1 MNAYPFSIFK
11 RADRSCFSVSFK
23 DANGKYLPPVS
34 TGKKN
39 EADAIQAAFA
49 MLRDGIPQKKSS
61 VQISD
66 LSLKD
71 MARKIKAGEEAETL
85 MAELRRLGWVKTF
98 VRKDTPQAEDFITF
112 LTNFWEW
119 DTSPYIKEKLRKS
132 HGIHKMHC
140 LKQKQAVKLYWEP
153 FFKGRFLGDI
163 MATDIDAFIN
173 DMGDKQ
179 LSASRRNVIIKA
191 GTKPLRWAFSKG
203 MIEADPTRGHILFS
217 GEEGKRNILTPT
229 AAAAAFRVTWKD
241 NRAKLGN
248 MLASVTGM
256 RSGEILA
263 LRFQDIGSDCIYV
276 RGAWNRVDKLKSTK
290 NNEFRTVELPFPDL
304 IHGLVELAKQNPWG
318 ASPDSYVFW
327 TENKNEAPMRDHI
340 FVEGLR
346 TALIDIG
353 FSEKE
358 AKKYMFH
365 GWRHFFTSYM
375 IKKLNKKLLKGET
388 GHKTDSMLALYSD
401 HETDGDRETIQVTK
415 KEIFAG
421 LLPEFENTT
430 IDSVAIVPQNKQQE
444 RVLLLENKGNV
455 KTTAA

>member
-1 MNAYPFSIFK
+1 MDALPFCVFK
-11 RADRSCFSVSFK
+11 RTDRPCYLVKFK
-23 DANGKYLPPVS
+23 NDDGDYLSPVS
-34 TGKKN
+34 TKKKN
-39 EADAIQAAFA
+39 EDEAIQVAFKW
-49 MLRDGIPQKKSS
+49 LRDGIPQKKSALR
-61 VQISD
+61 VTD

-71 MARKIKAGEEAETL
+71 MAKKIKAGEEAEIL
-85 MAELRRLGWVKTF
+85 MTELKRLGWVKTF
-98 VRKDTPQAEDFITF
+98 VRKDTLQAQDFIIF

-119 DTSPYIKEKLRKS
+119 DTSPYIKEKLRKC
-132 HGIHKMHC
+132 HGIHKLHC
-140 LKQKQAVKLYWEP
+140 LKQKQAVTLYWQP

-163 MATDIDAFIN
+163 TATDIDAFIN
-173 DMGDKQ
+173 NMGDKN
-179 LSASRRNVIIKA
+179 LSSSRKNVIIKA

-203 MIEADPTRGHILFS
+203 MIEADPTRGHLLFS

-229 AAAAAFRVTWKD
+229 AAAAAFRVNWND

-276 RGAWNRVDKLKSTK
+276 RGAWNRVDKLKPTK
-290 NNEFRTVELPFPDL
+290 NNEERTVELPFPDL
-304 IHGLVELAKQNPWG
+304 IQGLVELAKQNPWG

-327 TENKNEAPMRDHI
+327 TENKNGAPMRDHI
-340 FVEGLR
+340 LVEGLR
-346 TALIDIG
+346 EALVDIG

-358 AKKYMFH
+358 TKKYMFH

-401 HETDGDRETIQVTK
+401 HETAGDRETIQVTK

-421 LLPEFENTT
+421 LLPENEN
-430 IDSVAIVPQNKQQE
+430 IAIIPQNNQKE
-444 RVLLLENKGNV
+444 SVLLLENKKNA